1 MTVDEEIIERSV
13 QISDD
18 MLIEL
23 LRRMYEVV
31 NECKSSHVANSKLMT
46 RCCVLASAK
55 LLLHTIDCGVD
66 GLSPKL
72 EVATSMHESI
82 CKSLVEENVSSEGGA
97 VH

>member
-1 MTVDEEIIERSV
+1 MTVDEEIIERSA
-13 QISDD
+13 QISND

-23 LRRMYEVV
+23 LKRMYEVV

-66 GLSPKL
+66 GLAPKL
-72 EVATSMHESI
+72 DVAKGMYESI
-82 CKSLVEENVSSEGGA
+82 CKSLVDENVSSDGGA